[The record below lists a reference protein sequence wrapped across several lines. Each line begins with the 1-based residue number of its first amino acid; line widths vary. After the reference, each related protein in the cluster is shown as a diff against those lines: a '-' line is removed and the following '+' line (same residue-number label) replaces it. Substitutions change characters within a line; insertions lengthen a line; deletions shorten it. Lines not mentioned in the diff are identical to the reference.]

1 MEKGFEVTK
10 DGTTLNIVLGSELSA
25 VNASALTGELS
36 KYYNQGIEKVVF
48 DATRLISLTSAGI
61 RCVFYAYQD
70 LGSQVK
76 IVFINCVKEI
86 YEVLD
91 LVGLTSIIKLEE
103 NAEKKIKYRK
113 ENLSNLSAREVE
125 EKAKQRRSD
134 LDSFSASNDVVCYTM
149 KLEQE
154 D

>member
-48 DATRLISLTSAGI
+48 DATSLISLTSAGI

-76 IVFINCVKEI
+76 IVFINFNHVF
-86 YEVLD
+86 
-91 LVGLTSIIKLEE
+91 TSD
-103 NAEKKIKYRK
+103 N
-113 ENLSNLSAREVE
+113 NLNNL
-125 EKAKQRRSD
+125 
-134 LDSFSASNDVVCYTM
+134 NN
-149 KLEQE
+149 
-154 D
+154 

>member
-10 DGTTLNIVLGSELSA
+10 DGTTLDIVLGSELSA

-134 LDSFSASNDVVCYTM
+134 LDRFSANNDVVCYTM
-149 KLEQE
+149 RLEQE